1 MKRIFAVVLLMGLG
15 FTVTSCRTVA
25 SAEVMVFPE
34 TISLQGKEK
43 TIGDSVYLR
52 YPFRVR
58 LQDDVL
64 YVMDIHTAAYYIH
77 LFDYK
82 TMQHKGSLAHRGEA
96 PQEFLSTENIRIDE
110 QGDVWTLD
118 ANKSKIVHL
127 MKEEVEQSRQI
138 NLDKDLIRTL
148 DFDRLNDSVFIVPDY
163 TGQHRITFVNAQ
175 GDILKHAFQIPT
187 FTEKQSTVV
196 LAQAW
201 RSFISYNPQLGILG
215 MATQLGQV
223 LEIYDLKQDT
233 VIKIIGQETGAPQF
247 VNRGGYAVPTGI
259 MGYSDIHVGQKYI
272 YALFWGSSFE
282 AIRKRPDDHKEG
294 GRFVHV
300 FDLQGN
306 PVRQYQLDRH
316 LTGFHIDEEQGMMIG
331 LDVNSNQ
338 PVVEYV
344 FNLD

>member
-1 MKRIFAVVLLMGLG
+1 MKIFAVVLFMGLG
-15 FTVTSCRTVA
+15 FTVTSCSTVA
-25 SAEVMVFPE
+25 TAEVMVFPE
-34 TISLQGKEK
+34 TVSLHGQEK
-43 TIGDSVYLR
+43 TIEDSVYLR

-82 TMQHKGSLAHRGEA
+82 TMQHKTSLAHRGAA
-96 PQEFLSTENIRIDE
+96 PQEFLGTENIRIDE

-127 MKEEVEQSRQI
+127 RKQGDEQSRQI
-138 NLDKDLIRTL
+138 SLNKDLIRTL

-163 TGQHRITFVNAQ
+163 TGQHRIAFVNAQ
-175 GDILKHAFQIPT
+175 GDILKHAFQIPPPT
-187 FTEKQSTVV
+187 VKESAVV

-201 RSFISYNPQLGILG
+201 RSFISYNPHQGILG

-223 LEIYDLKQDT
+223 LEIYDLEQDT

-259 MGYSDIHVGQKYI
+259 MGYSDIHVGQNHI
-272 YALFWGSSFE
+272 YALFWGSSFDD
-282 AIRKRPDDHKEG
+282 IRKRPEDHKEG
-294 GRFVHV
+294 GRYVHV
-300 FDLQGN
+300 FDLKGN
-306 PVRQYQLDRH
+306 PVRQYLLDRH
-316 LTGFHIDEEQGMMIG
+316 ITGFHIDEEKETMIG

-338 PVVEYV
+338 PVVEYA
-344 FNLD
+344 FNME